1 MTRNLLKRY
10 KMPLTKGEL
19 YKIEKRVDEIEST
32 LEICHEIHDA
42 DVIENLLFELD
53 EIVLMVENSLKEIE
67 NEN

>member
-1 MTRNLLKRY
+1 MS
-10 KMPLTKGEL
+10 LTKGEL

-32 LEICHEIHDA
+32 LEICHEVHDA

-53 EIVLMVENSLKEIE
+53 EIVLIVENSLKEIE